1 MANICSLEE
10 IIESFNDSPSTND
23 VFVDEY
29 CNDLRGKLKS
39 LLPRI
44 HMARLANVI
53 WYLIVIMCV
62 LWNKKIRIKT
72 WNLQR
77 NKTKFLIK

>member
-10 IIESFNDSPSTND
+10 IIESFDVFQSTNNI
-23 VFVDEY
+23 FVDEY

-39 LLPRI
+39 LLPRVI
-44 HMARLANVI
+44 MARLANVI
-53 WYLIVIMCV
+53 WYLIVIRYI
-62 LWNKKIRIKT
+62 LWNNIIRIKT
-72 WNLQR
+72 WYLQR

>member
-10 IIESFNDSPSTND
+10 IIESFDVFQSTNNI
-23 VFVDEY
+23 FVDEY

-44 HMARLANVI
+44 HMARLANVR
-53 WYLIVIMCV
+53 WYSNVIRYV
-62 LWNKKIRIKT
+62 LWNNIIRIKT
-72 WNLQR
+72 WYLQR
-77 NKTKFLIK
+77 NKMKFLTK

>member
-10 IIESFNDSPSTND
+10 IIESFDVFQSTNNI
-23 VFVDEY
+23 FVDEY

-62 LWNKKIRIKT
+62 SKNMFNQKKTIWQKQIKKK
-72 WNLQR
+72 LR
-77 NKTKFLIK
+77 